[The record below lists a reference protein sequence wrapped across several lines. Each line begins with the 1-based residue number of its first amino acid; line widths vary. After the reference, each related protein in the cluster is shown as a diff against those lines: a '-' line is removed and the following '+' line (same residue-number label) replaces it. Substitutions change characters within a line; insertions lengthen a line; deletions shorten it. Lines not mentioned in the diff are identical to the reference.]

1 MKSLKVD
8 EKSCTLAVCK
18 RLDDS
23 TRGRPLDDAHCVL
36 TNGEYVMREMEEFK
50 EELEEGKD
58 AANAGMFVT
67 VPFVNAPSL
76 ASLIKRDQVVI

>member
-1 MKSLKVD
+1 M
-8 EKSCTLAVCK
+8 CN

-36 TNGEYVMREMEEFK
+36 TNGEYVMRELEEFK
-50 EELEEGKD
+50 EELEEEEEGKD
-58 AANAGMFVT
+58 AANAGIFVT

-76 ASLIKRDQVVI
+76 ASLMRRDHDVIWRPLPKLI